1 MRINFTYK
9 LTFFFGT
16 IVAIIF
22 CGVYSYLNSNLKT
35 HTFER
40 VKERLKKE
48 CLSVQSFVKNGG
60 SREFDKKRLD
70 LLADKIGENLGRR
83 VTFIDFNG
91 VVLGDS
97 ELNEGEINNVENHLH
112 RPEIEQA
119 LAYGFGES
127 RRYSSTVKQK
137 MLYVAYRLEYESIAC
152 VVRLSAPL
160 SEIELVS
167 YKLRKM
173 LIISFFVAFI
183 FTTVISFFVS
193 LFITKPI
200 KRMSVVTKGIAN
212 GDFTKRVL
220 ITSNDEIG
228 DMAKS
233 FNNMTKQI
241 KLRLEEITI
250 SKVRFEA
257 VLLSMFEGVMVVDIE
272 GVILLMN
279 QTLKDFLLVNDEVVG
294 KKPIEV
300 IRHIEIQEIADNSI
314 KKKHG
319 VESRE
324 ISIFNDGEKKLLVHA
339 TPVLQESRVGG
350 AVLVFHDITE
360 LRHLEKIR
368 QDFVA
373 NVSHELRTPMSSI
386 KGYAETLLDGAIENR
401 NDTLNF
407 LKIIHA
413 ESDRMTRLIDDILDL
428 SGIESGKVKM
438 NFLPCNIDSV
448 VKRIMEGLDNHAKSK
463 SITLKK
469 QIPKELP
476 NIYADEAKLSQ
487 ILLNLLDNAIKY
499 NKNGGEVIIK
509 AEDKNDFI
517 QIDVKDT
524 GIGISDEDQTRIFE
538 RFYRVEKARSRELG
552 GTGLGLSIVKHIV
565 HAHKGEVFVKS
576 ELGKG
581 STFSFTISKY

>member
-9 LTFFFGT
+9 LTFLFGT

-40 VKERLKKE
+40 VEERLKKE
-48 CLSVQSFVKNGG
+48 CLLVGSFVEKNR
-60 SREFDKKRLD
+60 SIEFDKIKLGA
-70 LLADKIGENLGRR
+70 LADKIGENLGRR
-83 VTFIDFNG
+83 VTFIDING

-97 ELNEGEINNVENHLH
+97 ELNENEIDNVENHLH
-112 RPEIEQA
+112 RPEIKQA
-119 LAYGFGES
+119 LEYGFGES
-127 RRYSSTVKQK
+127 RRFSSTVRKK
-137 MLYVAYRLEYESIAC
+137 MLYVAYLLGDESSGG

-167 YKLRKM
+167 YKLKKL
-173 LIISFFVAFI
+173 LIIAFFVAFI
-183 FTTVISFFVS
+183 FTSVISFVVS

-200 KRMSVVTKGIAN
+200 KRMSVVTKGIAS

-220 ITSNDEIG
+220 ISSNDEIG

-233 FNNMTKQI
+233 FNNMTKQV
-241 KLRLEEITI
+241 KLRLEEITL
-250 SKVRFEA
+250 SKLRFEA

-279 QTLKDFLLVNDEVVG
+279 QTLKDFLLVKDEVAG

-314 KKKHG
+314 KKEQG
-319 VESRE
+319 VETRE

-339 TPVLQESRVGG
+339 TPVLQNSKVEG

-360 LRHLEKIR
+360 LRRLEKIR

-386 KGYAETLLDGAIENR
+386 KGYAETLLDGAIEDKE
-401 NDTLNF
+401 DTLNF

-413 ESDRMTRLIDDILDL
+413 ESDRMARLIDDILDL
-428 SGIESGKVKM
+428 SGIESGNVRM
-438 NFLPCNIDSV
+438 HLFPCHISSV
-448 VKRIMEGLDNHAKSK
+448 IKRVMEGLGKRAKSK
-463 SITLKK
+463 SIILKRE
-469 QIPKELP
+469 IPEELP

-499 NKNGGEVIIK
+499 NKNGGEVVIK
-509 AEDKNDFI
+509 AEDKGDYI

-524 GIGISDEDQTRIFE
+524 GIGISDEDQIRIFE

-565 HAHKGEVFVKS
+565 HAHKGDVFVKS

-581 STFSFTISKY
+581 STFSFTIPKY